1 MKRALLSLGALA
13 ALGFSGC
20 GAANETPI
28 AADVL
33 ITGGIVFDGEDRPG
47 RVLDVALREDRI
59 VYVGAPGSVE
69 AARVIDADGL
79 LVMPGFIDPHTH
91 SLSDLRSGDPS
102 RRANANYLFQGV
114 TTVVNGNDGFGE
126 PGVAG
131 QMDTLDALD
140 FGTNTALFTGHG
152 ALRKA
157 VMGGEDRAP
166 TDAELAEMK
175 RRLDEDMQA
184 GALGLSTGLFY
195 APGSFADTFEVVSLA
210 RIAAR
215 YGGMYDSHMRDEG
228 SYDAGLLASVD
239 EVITIARAADI
250 RANISHIKALG
261 ADVWGES
268 EAVVARV
275 EAARTDG
282 LSITADQ
289 YPWRASGTRI
299 SNALLPRWVKA
310 GSVADY
316 IARLDDPAFMTRLRE
331 DTADNLRLRGGPEA
345 VLITAPLG
353 ETGDPDW
360 VGKTLGEIAAR
371 TDRDPVETALEIA
384 RRSDARIASF
394 NMSPDD
400 MRRFMQ
406 QSWVMTSSDG
416 STGHPR
422 KYASYPMKYRRYV
435 VEEGP
440 IDLPSFVHRSTGL
453 VADTFG
459 LCRRGYLR
467 KDLAADVIVIDP
479 DTFAPR
485 ADFQNPEEL
494 SDGVLYAFVNG
505 EAAIDDGVLTGQRP
519 GRALRR
525 CRGKMG

>member
-1 MKRALLSLGALA
+1 MKRALLSLLALA
-13 ALGFSGC
+13 SVGC
-20 GAANETPI
+20 SASSEAPI
-28 AADVL
+28 PADVL
-33 ITGGIVFDGEDRPG
+33 ISGGVVYSGEDEPG

-91 SLSDLRSGDPS
+91 SLADLRSIDPS
-102 RRANANYLFQGV
+102 RRTNANYLFQGV

-140 FGTNTALFTGHG
+140 IGTNTALFTGHG

-166 TDAELAEMK
+166 TDAELAEME
-175 RRLDEDMQA
+175 RRLDKDMRA

-195 APGSFADTFEVVSLA
+195 APGSFADTSEVVSLA

-215 YGGMYDSHMRDEG
+215 HDGMYDSHMRDEG
-228 SYDAGLLASVD
+228 SYDAGLLASID

-275 EAARTDG
+275 EAARRDG
-282 LSITADQ
+282 LHITADQ

-310 GSVADY
+310 GTTEDY
-316 IARLDDPAFMTRLRE
+316 AARLTDPALAKRLRA
-331 DTADNLRLRGGPEA
+331 DTADNLRLRGGPDA
-345 VLITAPLG
+345 VLITATLG
-353 ETGDPDW
+353 EDGDLDW
-360 VGKTLGEIAAR
+360 VGKTLGEIASE
-371 TDRDPVETALEIA
+371 THSDPVDSALDIA
-384 RRSDARIASF
+384 RRGDARIASF

-400 MRRFMQ
+400 MQRFMQ

-435 VEEGP
+435 REERW

-459 LCRRGYLR
+459 LCGRGYLR
-467 KDLAADVIVIDP
+467 NGYAADVVVIDP
-479 DTFAPR
+479 DSFAPR
-485 ADFQNPEEL
+485 ADFRNPEEL
-494 SDGVLYAFVNG
+494 SAGVLYAFVNG
-505 EAAIDDGVLTGQRP
+505 EAAIDDGMLTGQRP

-525 CRGKMG
+525 CRGKTG